1 MLVGHLERNAMRE
14 IIVHTQK
21 ELDVAVKEKDVEIV
35 IQGTTE
41 WLSVYGNATIQYV
54 YGNATIQSVSDN
66 ATIRSVSDNATIR
79 SVSGNATI
87 KYVYGNATIRSVYGN
102 ATIQYVSDNA
112 TIRYV
117 YGNATIRSVSGN
129 ATIRSVSDNATIQY
143 VYDNATIRSV
153 SGNAT
158 IKYVY
163 GNATIK
169 IFSVDVCIESVSML
183 AVIIMIGCVCKIK
196 NKQKTVTVIKNKR
209 AEYTK
214 KDFIAIYGCDKD
226 GCLTLYKSVNPKNGR
241 DFHSNTIKY
250 KGVVTCPNWNP
261 DNDIECGEGL
271 HLSPL
276 PELALHYNQG
286 KLLKCKVH
294 KNDFVVYPKDITKV
308 RCKKVTVIGKYNN
321 D

>member
-66 ATIRSVSDNATIR
+66 ATIRS
-79 SVSGNATI
+79 
-87 KYVYGNATIRSVYGN
+87 
-102 ATIQYVSDNA
+102 VSDNA

>member
-112 TIRYV
+112 TIRSV
-117 YGNATIRSVSGN
+117 SDNATIRSVSGN